1 MSHWTL
7 MDERA
12 RPTLRERLG
21 RHLVRADGADFAVA
35 RIRLAALDL
44 TDEEIAG
51 TARWRVLLGELDA
64 AMLLDAWESVRS
76 TRQRDALARL
86 RAFADSGRLQVR
98 SAGLGS
104 WAPDFAVVRSGQD
117 RSGGAD
123 EEDTV
128 AGGGGGHTG
137 NGRSPEGQW
146 GPSVLCAVGAIYF
159 GRPRLAVGPSLTVVT
174 SDPEAA
180 RRAGARFDE
189 LWERAHDVLPAIVDV
204 LDRAH
209 GVAAGLPADRR

>member
-1 MSHWTL
+1 MSQWTL

-21 RHLVRADGADFAVA
+21 RQLVRADGADFAVA

-104 WAPDFAVVRSGQD
+104 WAPDFAVVRGRQ
-117 RSGGAD
+117 GGRGGR
-123 EEDTV
+123 
-128 AGGGGGHTG
+128 AG
-137 NGRSPEGQW
+137 SM
-146 GPSVLCAVGAIYF
+146 LCAVGAIYF
-159 GRPRLAVGPSLTVVT
+159 GRPRLAVGPSLTMVT
-174 SDPEAA
+174 SDPDAA

-189 LWERAHDVLPAIVDV
+189 LWDRAHDVLPAIVDV

-209 GVAAGLPADRR
+209 ELAAGLPADRR